1 VPLVV
6 AIIAAVVSVSSAILS
21 LYGQRRIA
29 ILQDQLTREREQQSS
44 KAKAEALLAKYRD
57 PLLRAAQ
64 SMQTRFFNIVQLGFL
79 RVYYNKSE
87 RDKKYAK
94 THTLYAIA
102 EYLGWVEVV
111 RREVQFLDLGDV
123 EATRRLQGLLHA
135 VSRALLTDE
144 MPLNFRIF
152 TGDQRAI
159 GELMLTERNR
169 GGEGTFFDCIRFAE
183 FTHRIVNVEFS
194 SWFETLLE
202 SIAMAANDPDPDYS
216 RLVLVQ
222 HALID
227 LIDFLD
233 PDRIRIP
240 QNRERISFARK
251 I

>member
-1 VPLVV
+1 MPLVV

-29 ILQDQLTREREQQSS
+29 ILQDQLAREREHQSS

-57 PLLRAAQ
+57 PLLRASQ
-64 SMQTRFFNIVQLGFL
+64 SLQSRFFNIVQLGFL

-87 RDKKYAK
+87 RDKRYARN
-94 THTLYAIA
+94 HTLFAIA
-102 EYLGWVEVV
+102 EYLAWVEVV

-123 EATRRLQGLLHA
+123 EATRRLQELLHK
-135 VSRALLTDE
+135 VSRGLLTDSI
-144 MPLNFRIF
+144 PLDFRLF

-169 GGEGTFFDCIRFAE
+169 GEGTFFDCIGFAE
-183 FTHRIVNVEFS
+183 FSLRIAHSEFS
-194 SWFETLLE
+194 TWFETLRE
-202 SIAMAANDPDPDYS
+202 SIETAANNPDPDYS

-222 HALID
+222 HALLD

-233 PDRIRIP
+233 PDSVRIP
-240 QNRERISFARK
+240 ENRERIRFARK